1 MADNSQAIAQALAEA
16 EQRVQQ
22 LRAQL
27 QQAQSSNP
35 VAAKY
40 AQQKTDYSGLVDHPG
55 AGIDPRNMAWAQAQ
69 DAKGRAAMAANPTLR
84 MAHAMGAEAQQGQA
98 FVDQD
103 RMLNQGNGDRTRQ
116 LLRMKMQQLAN
127 PGMSPMQ
134 MDLQRRM
141 PPTVSPQ
148 AAAQWQQAQAGTP
161 AEDWNDPWKY
171 SGG

>member
-22 LRAQL
+22 LRQQL

-40 AQQKTDYSGLVDHPG
+40 AAQKQPAT
-55 AGIDPRNMAWAQAQ
+55 M
-69 DAKGRAAMAANPTLR
+69 R
-84 MAHAMGAEAQQGQA
+84 MAGAMGAAAQQGQA

-127 PGMSPMQ
+127 PGASPMQ
-134 MDLQRRM
+134 MDLHRRASAM

-148 AAAQWQQAQAGTP
+148 AAQQWQQAQAGTTG
-161 AEDWNDPWKY
+161 EDWNDPWKY

>member
-1 MADNSQAIAQALAEA
+1 MSDNSQAIAQALAEA

-40 AQQKTDYSGLVDHPG
+40 QQQKAGPG
-55 AGIDPRNMAWAQAQ
+55 D
-69 DAKGRAAMAANPTLR
+69 AAMR
-84 MAHAMGAEAQQGQA
+84 MAHVMGAAAQQGQA

-134 MDLQRRM
+134 MDLHRRASAM

-161 AEDWNDPWKY
+161 GEDWNDPWKY